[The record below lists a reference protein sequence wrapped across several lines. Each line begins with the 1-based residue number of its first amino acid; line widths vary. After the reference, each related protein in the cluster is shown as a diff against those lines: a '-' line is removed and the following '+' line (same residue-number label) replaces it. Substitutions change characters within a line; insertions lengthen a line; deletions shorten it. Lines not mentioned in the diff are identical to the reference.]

1 MLKKLKNF
9 IEDSDFS
16 ISIYKNK
23 INIINYKKIV
33 SLSSNDVSV
42 ILDDS
47 KIKIT
52 GKNLSLMKLLD
63 QEILIVG
70 NINKIEVIPING

>member
-63 QEILIVG
+63 QEILILG